1 MKAREYFDKYIDRII
16 AEAGTEKE
24 QSGALYELLMD
35 FMNEVKEI
43 AKARHAQS
51 NRAAMAIFRELNQKW
66 NALCNICVK
75 VKGYSVLN
83 RDGFKAFITKEI
95 PETKDKW

>member
-1 MKAREYFDKYIDRII
+1 MKAREYFDTYIDRII

-24 QSGALYELLMD
+24 QNGALYELLRG
-35 FMNEVKEI
+35 FMTEVKEI
-43 AKARHAQS
+43 TKARHVQTD
-51 NRAAMAIFRELNQKW
+51 RAAMAILRELNQKW

-83 RDGFKAFITKEI
+83 RDGFKAYVMKAI

>member
-24 QSGALYELLMD
+24 QSGALYELLKD
-35 FMNEVKEI
+35 FMTEVKEI
-43 AKARHAQS
+43 TKARHAQTD
-51 NRAAMAIFRELNQKW
+51 RAAMAILRELNQKW

-83 RDGFKAFITKEI
+83 RDGFKAYVTKEI
-95 PETKDKW
+95 PETKDMW

>member
-1 MKAREYFDKYIDRII
+1 MKAREYFDTYIDRII

-24 QSGALYELLMD
+24 QSGAFYELLWG
-35 FMNEVKEI
+35 FMAEAKEI
-43 AKARHAQS
+43 TKARHVQTD
-51 NRAAMAIFRELNQKW
+51 RAAMAILRELNQKW

-75 VKGYSVLN
+75 VKGDSVLK